1 MTHVPIN
8 FYPHCTLLPQ
18 NMLTQFFPLKRKKIS
33 FTFHCKVLSEVV
45 LKPVIKYI
53 GYLLICAIF
62 DKGGI

>member
-8 FYPHCTLLPQ
+8 FYPHCILFPQ
-18 NMLTQFFPLKRKKIS
+18 NMLTQFFPLS
-33 FTFHCKVLSEVV
+33 FHCKVLSEVV